1 MSVTFKRSKASC
13 AQNFSCAAHLKG
25 LTWLDLSFN
34 KIKKVTGLDE
44 LTELTDVS
52 LSNNQ
57 ISSLD
62 GLAHLP
68 KLEVLTLANNT
79 VSTLA
84 EVAKLRYMSSL
95 RVLALAGNPVER
107 KGAGSLDYRGAV
119 LARLQRLQYMDF
131 ERVTDDERQAA
142 VESNRQDLEK
152 LRRADEQHASRTKA
166 EAAAA
171 LHLQTLSKAGLD
183 RVASTWD
190 ALLSDSDE
198 DAAVVSRSLESL
210 LRIPDMAEWWE
221 GHATRVQERITTTVE
236 EALTQQDTI
245 QQETEGIDY
254 ALAHVRMEA
263 EEEGKRVVDGF
274 GEARKRLERLLE
286 DDSAGLT
293 QEDATARIRHVQKLN
308 AQMCTELSE
317 GEIEL
322 HETVR
327 SMLST
332 YDTAFD
338 TVRSARMKLVSDL
351 FKSILE
357 LENQFKDECKSHL
370 AALSESL
377 SSDGS
382 GAGVLRTNAGQVIR
396 QSELDPD
403 TLSLIQDREQGMS
416 VVLRFRDARLTLMY
430 AQEDAWKQQEA
441 AREEEY
447 VKQREQAEL
456 TRHRKRFD
464 EIDALCTANDKELGD
479 FLAMGLDHE
488 DA

>member
-1 MSVTFKRSKASC
+1 MSVLDSICCGHPQLQLF
-13 AQNFSCAAHLKG
+13 AAHLTK

-34 KIKKVTGLDE
+34 RIKRITGLEE
-44 LTELTDVS
+44 LTELTDLS

-57 ISSLD
+57 ISSLH
-62 GLAHLP
+62 GVSHLP
-68 KLEVLTLANNT
+68 KLEVLTLANNSI
-79 VSTLA
+79 STLA

-119 LARLQRLQYMDF
+119 LARLQRLRYMDF
-131 ERVTDDERQAA
+131 ERVTDEERQAA

-152 LRRADEQHASRTKA
+152 LRKTDEEHATREREEK
-166 EAAAA
+166 AAAERDA
-171 LHLQTLSKAGLD
+171 RLVKAGLD
-183 RVASTWD
+183 KVAATWD
-190 ALLSDSDE
+190 ALLADTDE
-198 DAAVVSRSLESL
+198 DSAVVSRALESL
-210 LRIPDMAEWWE
+210 LKIPDMSEWWE
-221 GHATRVQERITTTVE
+221 GHKARVQERITATVD

-245 QQETEGIDY
+245 EQETEGVDY
-254 ALAHVRMEA
+254 ALSHVRLEA
-263 EEEGKRVVDGF
+263 EGQSKQVVDRF

-293 QEDATARIRHVQKLN
+293 QEEATARIRQVQQLN
-308 AQMCTELSE
+308 AEMRTELSE

-322 HETVR
+322 HETAR
-327 SMLST
+327 DMLST
-332 YDTAFD
+332 YDSAYD
-338 TVRSARMKLVSDL
+338 AVRTARMKLVSDL
-351 FKSILE
+351 YKSILE

-370 AALSESL
+370 AALSETL

-382 GAGVLRTNAGQVIR
+382 GGGVLRTNAGQVIR
-396 QSELDPD
+396 QGELDPD

-441 AREEEY
+441 AREEQY
-447 VKQREQAEL
+447 VKSREEAEL
-456 TRHRKRFD
+456 TRHRLRFD

-479 FLAMGLDHE
+479 FLAMGLEHD
-488 DA
+488 DM